1 MNNIQKIIKEN
12 NLIIP
17 KEDITKKYD
26 KDGNK
31 VWEKYPDGR
40 IWEYRY
46 KDGNKVWEKYPDGR
60 IWEYQYE
67 DGSLVWK
74 KLPSGEIWEYSYKD
88 GNKVWEKYPNGTEC
102 WYEDN
107 DILKLENGKYYLN
120 GKLLEKQNK

>member
-26 KDGNK
+26 
-31 VWEKYPDGR
+31 
-40 IWEYRY
+40 